1 MFNGEK
7 RLAMIQRLITP
18 ESPLVLGKPGRSV
31 TIPDGSEQCI
41 IDRLPAAGWPS
52 QMLNVGNGTLAPG
65 TCNTSTP
72 LLLRNGR
79 FLNVLLGQTI
89 ALSLN
94 TRLDPHL
101 SGVGLCGTM
110 VTSAGRFT
118 ISQKVRTALTNQ
130 GLSQT
135 VGGLLELANRALAY
149 GCVGGA
155 SVSEINCAV
164 NAINT
169 EFDGCRTLLS
179 CY

>member
-1 MFNGEK
+1 M
-7 RLAMIQRLITP
+7 
-18 ESPLVLGKPGRSV
+18 LGKPGRSV

-41 IDRLPAAGWPS
+41 IDRLPAGGTAS
-52 QMLNVGNGTLAPG
+52 QLPNIGNGTLASG

-72 LLLRNGR
+72 LPLKNGR
-79 FLNVLLGQTI
+79 FQNVFLGQVI
-89 ALSLN
+89 ALSMN
-94 TRLDPHL
+94 TRLDPNL
-101 SGVGLCGTM
+101 SGIGLTGTM
-110 VTSAGRFT
+110 VTSAGQFT

-149 GCVGGA
+149 GTVGGA